1 MPAGDPAAAGIAILP
16 PGAAPAGA
24 RWLLAAGAAPPDTA
38 ALLAALAEAPPDA
51 AIIRGH
57 HLRRAPDGTE
67 ALHRT
72 ADPAAAWARLLAGDV
87 GAEGPSGFGAPEA
100 TLIRA
105 DALARLGGE
114 LPRDT
119 PALAALL
126 RRAPQAGVALH
137 DADAVLGLDAPRDDR
152 AAWRALV
159 AAQAGAQA
167 AQALDA
173 AWDAALAAAAART
186 AAAAPARR
194 ALALVAALDGVSP
207 PLGRA
212 LEGVLL
218 GGAVRRLRAMLRR

>member
-1 MPAGDPAAAGIAILP
+1 VA
-16 PGAAPAGA
+16 A
-24 RWLLAAGAAPPDTA
+24 RWLLAPGAAPPDPA
-38 ALLAALAEAPPDA
+38 ALLGALAQAPPEA

-57 HLRRAPDGTE
+57 HLRRAPDGSE

-72 ADPAAAWARLLAGDV
+72 ADPAAAWARLLAGDI
-87 GAEGPSGFGAPEA
+87 GPEGPTGFGAPEA
-100 TLIRA
+100 TLVRA
-105 DALARLGGE
+105 NVLARLGTD

-126 RRAPQAGVALH
+126 RRAAAQGLVLH
-137 DADAVLGLDAPRDDR
+137 DADAVLGVSAPRNER
-152 AAWRALV
+152 AGWRDLV
-159 AAQAGAQA
+159 AAEASPPA

-173 AWDAALAAAAART
+173 AWDGALAAAAARA

-194 ALALVAALDGVSP
+194 ALALVAALDRAWP

-212 LEGVLL
+212 LEAVLL